1 MPTVRRASLLLV
13 ALLIPQGTTGGAP
26 LDLRVTP
33 AMTFEPA
40 YVEVRVTV
48 EANSDNRMLE
58 VVVETPE
65 FRRSSEIPLDGDRA
79 ARVNTFDF
87 RALPTGNYEVTS
99 TLVGPTGV
107 RARIA
112 RTLVVAPSRGEV
124 KR

>member
-33 AMTFEPA
+33 PMTFEPA
-40 YVEVRVTV
+40 FVEVRVTV
-48 EANSDNRMLE
+48 EASPDNRMLE

-65 FRRSSEIPLDGDRA
+65 FLQSSEIPLDGDRA
-79 ARVNTFDF
+79 PRVNTFAF

-99 TLVGPTGV
+99 TLVGPMGV
-107 RARIA
+107 RARVA

>member
-1 MPTVRRASLLLV
+1 MPTVRRASLLLI
-13 ALLIPQGTTGGAP
+13 ALLIPPGAIGGAP

-33 AMTFEPA
+33 TMTFEPA

-48 EANSDNRMLE
+48 EANSNNRMLE

-65 FRRSSEIPLDGDRA
+65 FRRSSEIPLDGERA

-99 TLVGPTGV
+99 TLVGPMGV

-124 KR
+124 QR

>member
-13 ALLIPQGTTGGAP
+13 ALLIPPGATGGAL
-26 LDLRVTP
+26 LDLRVAP
-33 AMTFEPA
+33 SMTFEPA

-48 EANSDNRMLE
+48 EANPDNRMLE

-65 FRRSSEIPLDGDRA
+65 FRRSSEIPLDGERA

-99 TLVGPTGV
+99 TLVGPMGV